1 MNERP
6 KNSKMR
12 HGVSLLPTFFT
23 VGNIICGY
31 YALVA
36 AMRGGA
42 ANFDAAAK
50 AIGIAIVLDGLDGR
64 VARLTGASSPFGKEL
79 DSLADVISF
88 GLAPAFLAYSW
99 GIFNLEGQGDFFR
112 RLAQWGGV
120 VTFAFLMCGAWRLAR
135 FNIQATD
142 APGHVPLRH
151 FVGLPIP
158 AAAGMIA
165 ALVHF
170 RKSPLTEWPWAIAWL
185 VLVAGLALLMV
196 STLRY
201 YSFKDIDLRR
211 RRSSVVVIPLAVL
224 AVLIVTNS
232 EIVLPLLAIGY
243 VLSGIIAKI
252 SGWIRRRPPAA
263 AGSATATGE
272 PAELPH

>member
-142 APGHVPLRH
+142 APSHVPLRH

>member
-1 MNERP
+1 MTERP

-23 VGNIICGY
+23 VGNIVCGY
-31 YALVA
+31 FALVA

-64 VARLTGASSPFGKEL
+64 VARLAGASSPFGKEF
-79 DSLADVISF
+79 DSLADIISF

-99 GIFNLEGQGDFFR
+99 GIFSLEGQGDFFR

-120 VTFAFLMCGAWRLAR
+120 VTFGFLVCGAWRLAR

-142 APGHVPLRH
+142 APGHVPFRH

-170 RKSPLTEWPWAIAWL
+170 RKWPLTQWPWAIAWL
-185 VLVAGLALLMV
+185 VLVAGLAVLMV

-211 RRSSVVVIPLAVL
+211 RRSSVVVIPVALLVI
-224 AVLIVTNS
+224 LIVFGS
-232 EIVLPLLAIGY
+232 EIVLPLLATGY

-263 AGSATATGE
+263 AGSPTATGE